1 MKFKTLS
8 LAAALLALA
17 IVSPVVTDDRPAG
30 QDFALASTSHQI
42 DFRMTPLE
50 QAKKINGR
58 LNAAREGGFSYTIM
72 NASARTVS
80 DPRHMIVGA
89 EYATSPILNS
99 QLHASTGI
107 DSVSWW
113 IPRKKP
119 RVRGACDSDEECEQE
134 TGDMCE
140 SAGHGG
146 VQDYSV
152 SITTH
157 EDGSKTCSGDCE
169 ENGAVAF
176 VTCSPS

>member
-8 LAAALLALA
+8 LAAVLFALA
-17 IVSPVVTDDRPAG
+17 TVSPVVTDDRPAG
-30 QDFALASTSHQI
+30 QDFALASTSQMV

-58 LNAAREGGFSYTIM
+58 LNAARETGFSYTIM
-72 NASARTVS
+72 NASARTVA

-89 EYATSPILNS
+89 EYATSPILTS

-113 IPRKKP
+113 RPRLRP
-119 RVRGACDSDEECEQE
+119 RLHGACDSDAECEQE
-134 TGDMCE
+134 TGDMCA

-146 VQDYSV
+146 VQDDTIEIS
-152 SITTH
+152 TH
-157 EDGSKTCSGDCE
+157 DDGSKTCSGDCQ